1 MQVENGAVSL
11 EGRVAI
17 VTGAGRGL
25 GRAHALDLARHGASV
40 VVNDVGGEGEM
51 APDADAVVA
60 EIEAA
65 GGTAT
70 ASHDSVATPAG
81 GRAIVDRALERF
93 GTVDAVVSN
102 AGVLRNANF
111 EDLTTAQLDEVLD
124 THLRGAFFVLQ
135 PAFVVMRDK
144 GYGRIVLT
152 SSSAGVFGMG
162 GLANYAAAKGGLIGL
177 AKALAIEG
185 AEFGIRANAILPVAN
200 APWRGPGAHAS
211 RGVGVFAD
219 HDVLRPRLEPETV
232 SPLVTY
238 LSSPACTVTGEIFS
252 ALAGRFARAF
262 VGLTEGWV
270 ADDPFSVTPDEIAA
284 RLDQIMRTDGHWIP
298 ATIGEEQASV
308 ANLLRER
315 PE

>member
-1 MQVENGAVSL
+1 VEPSGISL
-11 EGRVAI
+11 AGRVAI

-25 GRAHALDLARHGASV
+25 GRAHALSLARHGASV
-40 VVNDVGGEGEM
+40 IVNDLGGEGEM

-60 EIEAA
+60 EIEAE
-65 GGTAT
+65 GGLAV
-70 ASHDSVATPAG
+70 ASYDSVATPQG
-81 GRAIVDRALERF
+81 GKAIVDRALEAF

-111 EDLTTAQLDEVLD
+111 EDLTLEQLDEVLD

-135 PAFVVMRDK
+135 PAFVVMRDR

-152 SSSAGVFGMG
+152 SSSAGAFGMG
-162 GLANYAAAKGGLIGL
+162 GLANYAAAKAGLVGL

-185 AEFGIRANAILPVAN
+185 GEFGILANAILPYGN

-219 HDVLRPRLEPETV
+219 HDVLRPRMEPGTV

-238 LSSPACTVTGEIFS
+238 LASQACAVTGEAFS

-262 VGLTEGWV
+262 VGLTEGWL
-270 ADDPFSVTPDEIAA
+270 ADDPYAVTPDEIAA
-284 RLDQIMRTDGHWIP
+284 RLDEIMRTGGSWIP

-308 ANLLRER
+308 AEILRGR
-315 PE
+315 NP

>member
-1 MQVENGAVSL
+1 MEHEAVSM

-25 GRAHALDLARHGASV
+25 GRAHAIDLARHGASV

-60 EIEAA
+60 EIVAA
-65 GGTAT
+65 GGKAV
-70 ASHDSVATPAG
+70 ASRDSVATREG
-81 GRAIVDRALERF
+81 GRAIVARALEAF

-111 EDLTTAQLDEVLD
+111 EDLTVEQLDEVLD
-124 THLRGAFFVLQ
+124 IHVRGAFFVLQ
-135 PAFVVMRDK
+135 PAFVVMRDR
-144 GYGRIVLT
+144 GYGRVVLT
-152 SSSAGVFGMG
+152 GSSAGAFGMG
-162 GLANYAAAKGGLIGL
+162 GLANYATAKAGLMGL
-177 AKALAIEG
+177 ARALAIEG
-185 AEFGIRANAILPVAN
+185 AEFGIRANTILPYSN
-200 APWRGPGAHAS
+200 SPWRGPAAHAS

-219 HDVLRPRLEPETV
+219 HDVLRPRLEAETV

-238 LSSPACTVTGEIFS
+238 LASSACTVTGEVFS

-262 VGLTEGWV
+262 VGLTPGWL
-270 ADDPFSVTPDEIAA
+270 ADDPYAVGPDDIAA
-284 RLDQIMRTDGHWIP
+284 RLPEIMQTDGHWIP

-308 ANLLRER
+308 AEVLRARSE
-315 PE
+315 

>member
-1 MQVENGAVSL
+1 MEHEAVTM

-40 VVNDVGGEGEM
+40 VVNDLGGDGEM

-60 EIEAA
+60 EIVAS
-65 GGTAT
+65 GGKAV
-70 ASHDSVATPAG
+70 ASHDSVATPEG
-81 GRAIVDRALERF
+81 GRAIVALALDAF

-111 EDLTTAQLDEVLD
+111 EDLTVEQLDEVLG
-124 THLRGAFFVLQ
+124 THVRGAFFVLQ
-135 PAFVVMRDK
+135 PAFVVMRDR

-152 SSSAGVFGMG
+152 GSSAGAFGMG
-162 GLANYAAAKGGLIGL
+162 GLANYATAKAGLMGL
-177 AKALAIEG
+177 AGALAIEG
-185 AEFGIRANAILPVAN
+185 AEFGIRANTILPYAN
-200 APWRGPGAHAS
+200 APWRGPAAHAS

-219 HDVLRPRLEPETV
+219 HDVLRPRMGPETV

-238 LSSPACTVTGEIFS
+238 LASSACTVTGEVFS
-252 ALAGRFARAF
+252 ALAGRYARAF
-262 VGLTEGWV
+262 VGLTAGWL
-270 ADDPFSVTPDEIAA
+270 ADDPYAVGPDDVAA
-284 RLDQIMRTDGHWIP
+284 RLDEIRQTDDHWIP

-308 ANLLRER
+308 AEVLRAR
-315 PE
+315 SG